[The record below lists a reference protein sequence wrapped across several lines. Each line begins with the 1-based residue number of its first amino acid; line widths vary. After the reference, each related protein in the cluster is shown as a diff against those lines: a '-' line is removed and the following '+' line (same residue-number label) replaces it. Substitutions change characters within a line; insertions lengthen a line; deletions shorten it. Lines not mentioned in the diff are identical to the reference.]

1 MDVSM
6 GGAWVG
12 KGGRVWRLGKQGK
25 ERGTEE
31 RRDNVPAAGQEV
43 WRTGAGKGKKER
55 QGEGSG
61 VGRSLYWQEEGLGRC
76 VRAESVPSGMSPGD
90 LAQETLDPHPM
101 S

>member
-1 MDVSM
+1 M
-6 GGAWVG
+6 
-12 KGGRVWRLGKQGK
+12 
-25 ERGTEE
+25 E
-31 RRDNVPAAGQEV
+31 RREVQRNGGQEV
-43 WRTGAGKGKKER
+43 WRTRAGKGKKER

-61 VGRSLYWQEEGLGRC
+61 VGRSRYWQEEGLGRC